1 MCVFEWRRQTNGNG
15 IGIAR
20 RQTATGKN
28 DVFASASSLYY
39 FWLNQS
45 FGISHGWRSA
55 YVNGAYSQHVVSRSL
70 SLSLVGCCG
79 RVTNGTQR
87 SPAPISFTAK
97 VSSSKVDLAS
107 GCQHRAATDS
117 YMRYRSA
124 LWPSPSVYS
133 APFHSLSAHRQ
144 RRQFFCCLFVRSQ
157 WNSITNAI
165 PFCYVVCCEEWRRNV
180 CVEQHNAHSYSDT
193 LSTFRTKYKTQD
205 ACYLYIL
212 VLYCSCIWSKKVDG
226 EWWGFDTPSL
236 AFSFVWCMTMCY
248 VYISAI
254 IELLL
259 PYQISETL
267 PGCTGYAILWF
278 NIQWVF
284 LFFFFVFFFIF
295 FLL

>member
-1 MCVFEWRRQTNGNG
+1 MMYLPQLQVSIISGSINHSEYRMAGGLHMWMGHIHSMVCLVRCRCPWWVVVAGSRTAHNAPPRLFRSQRKYHRVRWTWRAVANTGLPPTATWDIGRHCGRRRQCTQLPFIHYLRIDNE
-15 IGIAR
+15 
-20 RQTATGKN
+20 
-28 DVFASASSLYY
+28 D
-39 FWLNQS
+39 S
-45 FGISHGWRSA
+45 F
-55 YVNGAYSQHVVSRSL
+55 
-70 SLSLVGCCG
+70 
-79 RVTNGTQR
+79 
-87 SPAPISFTAK
+87 
-97 VSSSKVDLAS
+97 
-107 GCQHRAATDS
+107 
-117 YMRYRSA
+117 
-124 LWPSPSVYS
+124 
-133 APFHSLSAHRQ
+133 
-144 RRQFFCCLFVRSQ
+144 FFCLFVRSQ

-205 ACYLYIL
+205 ACYLYIHA
-212 VLYCSCIWSKKVDG
+212 LYCSCIWSKKVDG

-267 PGCTGYAILWF
+267 PGCTGYAILWL